1 MKIAVIGAKGLPA
14 KQGGIEHHCE
24 ELYYRM
30 VQKGHSVDLFARS
43 SYTGSSV
50 LHTYTVNGVQ
60 VISLPCLNVKG
71 MDALLSSA
79 LGAIATLGTQYD
91 IIHFHALGPALFSW
105 LPKIASTAKV
115 IVTCHGLDWRRSKWS
130 KASSLL
136 IRFGERAA
144 VRWADRLIV
153 VSQDLQA
160 YFQKTYGKETIYIP
174 NAPSSFEE
182 PDPTFSFG
190 TSLGLKQKHYIVF
203 VGRLVPEKC
212 PDLLISAFQTLE
224 PSECKLALVGG
235 SSDTREYTTK
245 LINLAGHNPD
255 VIFTGEVTGT
265 HVAEILRQAKLFVL
279 PSELEGLPLSL
290 LEAMQAG
297 VPILASNIPVHQ
309 QLIGTQR
316 GLLFPVNNLETC
328 ARWLNWGLQHPQ
340 ELAIMAKNAQ
350 DYVKANY
357 NWNDITSQTLNIY
370 EQLYLEPNKLI
381 NIPGQFSKESLHS
394 RKKNA

>member
-24 ELYYRM
+24 ELYSRM

-43 SYTGSSV
+43 SYTGSIA
-50 LHTYTVNGVQ
+50 LHAYNINGVK
-60 VISLPCLNVKG
+60 VISLPCLNLKG

-79 LGAIATLGTQYD
+79 LGAIATLGTKYD
-91 IIHFHALGPALFSW
+91 IIHFHALGPALFTW

-144 VRWADRLIV
+144 VRWADQIIV

-160 YFQKTYGKETIYIP
+160 YFQKTYGKETTYIP
-174 NAPSSFEE
+174 NAPSDFEE

-190 TSLGLKQKHYIVF
+190 TSLGLKPKHYIVF
-203 VGRLVPEKC
+203 VGRIVPEKC
-212 PDLLISAFQTLE
+212 PDLLISAFQAIH
-224 PSECKLALVGG
+224 SSDCKLALVGG
-235 SSDTREYTTK
+235 SSDTSEYTAK
-245 LINLAGHNPD
+245 LINLAGHNPN

-265 HVAEILRQAKLFVL
+265 HVAEILRQARLFVL

-309 QLIGTQR
+309 KLIGTQR
-316 GLLFPVNNLETC
+316 GLLFPVNNFDAC

-340 ELAIMAKNAQ
+340 ELATMAKNAQ
-350 DYVKANY
+350 EYVQANY
-357 NWNDITSQTLNIY
+357 NWNDITAQTLNIY
-370 EQLYLEPNKLI
+370 KQLYLEWTEPI
-381 NIPGQFSKESLHS
+381 NDSEYLLA
-394 RKKNA
+394 KKHLKTEI

>member
-50 LHTYTVNGVQ
+50 LHTYTIDGVQ

-79 LGAIATLGTQYD
+79 LGAIATLGTKYD

-190 TSLGLKQKHYIVF
+190 TSLGLKPKHYIVF

-350 DYVKANY
+350 EYVKANY

-370 EQLYLEPNKLI
+370 EQVYLEPNKLI

-394 RKKNA
+394 RKNNA